1 MTKPGRATTLE
12 PMMGPDLSD
21 ADPQTG
27 VGGRVTPTVAV
38 VSVSG
43 GKDSQETAN
52 RAIDAYGRQFVRLVM
67 ADTGHEHPLTM
78 DFVRNDLPAMLDLP
92 VTILRADFR
101 ERIAGK
107 RRFIAQNWE
116 YMGVPLAR
124 IDRALELLHP
134 TGNPY
139 LDLCMWKGRFP
150 SRKAQFCTQFLK
162 GDLLDGFIIDLLR
175 DGPVESWQGIRRDES
190 QNRRDALA
198 YEAACLDRPWPI
210 VRPIV
215 DLTAQQTVDAI
226 LARGQWLNPLYSLGM
241 KRVGCMPCINCGKD
255 EVMEISDRWP
265 EEIDRVR
272 EWEFIVADV
281 SKPGSATFFA
291 DPIKQGRERQ
301 HPSGEYARIDAV
313 VAWSKTSRGGKQ
325 FDLLRAIPSATCSS
339 LYGLR
344 E

>member
-1 MTKPGRATTLE
+1 VKDIIAI
-12 PMMGPDLSD
+12 
-21 ADPQTG
+21 
-27 VGGRVTPTVAV
+27 

-52 RAIDAYGRQFVRLVM
+52 RAIDAYGPDRVRLMM

-78 DFVRNDLPAMLDLP
+78 DFVRNDLPAMLGLP
-92 VTILRADFR
+92 VTILRADFCQR
-101 ERIAGK
+101 LARK
-107 RRFIAQNWE
+107 RRFIAENWE

-124 IDRALELLHP
+124 IDRALELLRP

-150 SRKAQFCTQFLK
+150 SRKAQFCTGLLK
-162 GDLLDGFIIDLLR
+162 GDVLDAFILAAMR

-190 QNRRDALA
+190 ENRRDVIA
-198 YEAACLDRPWPI
+198 YEPACLDRPWPI
-210 VRPIV
+210 VRPVV

-226 LARGQWLNPLYSLGM
+226 LARGQWLNPLYSMGM

-255 EVMEISDRWP
+255 ELMEISDRWP

-272 EWEFIVADV
+272 EWESIVADV
-281 SKPGSATFFA
+281 SKRASATFFA
-291 DPIKQGRERQ
+291 DPIKQGRSRP
-301 HPSGEYARIDAV
+301 HPSVQYARIDEV

-325 FDLLRAIPSATCSS
+325 FDLIRAIPSDQCSS
-339 LYGLR
+339 LYGLC